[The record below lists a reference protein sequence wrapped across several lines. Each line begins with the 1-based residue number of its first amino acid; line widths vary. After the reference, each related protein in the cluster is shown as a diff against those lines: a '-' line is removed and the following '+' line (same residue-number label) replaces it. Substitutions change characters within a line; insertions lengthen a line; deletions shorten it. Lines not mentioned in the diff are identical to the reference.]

1 MRETLTPR
9 ERIRKKKDFLVLY
22 KKGNRYRGRYFNLV
36 YLPNHEAFSRMAV
49 VVSKKVGNA
58 VTRNR
63 VKRWTRDLF
72 RRNKDLLEKPLDLIL
87 VAKKDILEASWAVY
101 RQEYFS
107 ALKYICRK

>member
-22 KKGNRYRGRYFNLV
+22 KRGNRYRGRYFNLV
-36 YLPNHEAFSRMAV
+36 YLPNNQAFSRMAV

-58 VTRNR
+58 VIRNKI
-63 VKRWTRDLF
+63 KRWTRDLF
-72 RRNKDLLEKPLDLIL
+72 RRNKNLLKTHLDLIL

-101 RQEYFS
+101 RQEYFF
-107 ALKYICRK
+107 ALKSICRK